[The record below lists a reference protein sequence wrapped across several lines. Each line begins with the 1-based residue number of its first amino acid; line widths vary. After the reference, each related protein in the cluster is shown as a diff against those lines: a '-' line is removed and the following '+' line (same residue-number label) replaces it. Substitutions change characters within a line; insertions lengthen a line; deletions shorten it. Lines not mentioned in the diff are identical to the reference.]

1 MQPPSFLPS
10 NIATTGTDYLP
21 TSGALEF
28 APGETTKSFNVTI
41 IEDAIPELNEYVF
54 VAITS
59 VELNASSVDTVD
71 PAGKLA
77 TSVPGSSAERDTST
91 LCDHPHSNG
100 PLICFYHTCTQ
111 AAWEERD
118 VSILPRGLGM
128 RLTTL

>member
-1 MQPPSFLPS
+1 MQCPSFLPS

-41 IEDAIPELNEYVF
+41 IEDATPELSEYVF

-77 TSVPGSSAERDTST
+77 GSVSASIALLPGTR
-91 LCDHPHSNG
+91 L
-100 PLICFYHTCTQ
+100 
-111 AAWEERD
+111 
-118 VSILPRGLGM
+118 VSYLADCEVAVEGEIV
-128 RLTTL
+128 